1 MCGDNLAMEYVYY
14 CIYSLERT
22 GICILETR
30 RSRGNHH
37 PCPSSW
43 HAWTQMAESSSILH
57 KSTHATH
64 ILLHSVLILLSLLH
78 YRPHALSFE
87 ARSSNP
93 YDTIDYTR
101 SVGTAA
107 TKLVTRRQIR
117 LTDRPF
123 TPLIAACGPASAR
136 RRRCRRVLDQ
146 SPAGRRPRNLETTTQ
161 Q

>member
-1 MCGDNLAMEYVYY
+1 MAMEYVYY

-57 KSTHATH
+57 KSTHTH
-64 ILLHSVLILLSLLH
+64 TTTQCVNSFLSVTLQTACLVVRGKIFKPI
-78 YRPHALSFE
+78 R
-87 ARSSNP
+87 
-93 YDTIDYTR
+93 YD
-101 SVGTAA
+101 
-107 TKLVTRRQIR
+107 R
-117 LTDRPF
+117 LYEERGNCCDQTCDSPSDPVDRPTIYPF
-123 TPLIAACGPASAR
+123 DRCMRSRCASAR

-146 SPAGRRPRNLETTTQ
+146 SPAGRRPRNLETATQ